1 FQNKTSAIKE
11 KVVGDVLSNAKVYF
25 MLGKDE
31 TKLSKDVDEALQSII
46 DDGTLKKLSE
56 KWLGADY
63 SKEQY

>member
-1 FQNKTSAIKE
+1 
-11 KVVGDVLSNAKVYF
+11 SNAKVYF
-25 MLGKDE
+25 MLGKNKTE
-31 TKLSKDVDEALQSII
+31 LSKDVDKALQSII